1 MSLRAVPSNGDVRVI
16 VGDTHGDHVNMVRVL
31 REAGAIDERGR
42 RVPGY
47 WTCHIGDVIHAGHG
61 EQAIDVECLERA
73 LEYFDCLI
81 YGNHETPFAVGLGS
95 FVGQNEQLDCR
106 AMLDDPAAVASAIN
120 AAFESRMESRIPE
133 TPEDPAAGFMQARAS
148 LPCQANHEQRAKPDS
163 APLGTP
169 PTQARGWY
177 IELSVDLAD
186 DQRGVVRL
194 QHGDVVAELKAAGL
208 SLPYPLGL
216 KRLLANQEDID
227 LVVVERAPP
236 GLREAAENAGINYL
250 DLAGG
255 GRVIAPGLVY
265 VASPRRDPGGITR
278 VRPSPFATKAS
289 RVVRVL
295 LSDPKKAWRL
305 SDVALLSHLNPGN
318 VHRALAALLDRGM
331 VERDEDAYVVA
342 DPGSLLEAW
351 ADQQQEPR
359 ERVLLDPGGNLRPFI
374 SRLVDELGG
383 RAVVSGELAAEELA
397 PHLPAESAIVH
408 CFDERRFAE
417 LPRDDRPL
425 PFLPVRVRPG
435 QVLVDLADEG
445 YGAFRLERAGM
456 PLASPLQVYVDLA
469 RDRGRGREAAEHL
482 REQVLGF

>member
-1 MSLRAVPSNGDVRVI
+1 MSNQQKPI
-16 VGDTHGDHVNMVRVL
+16 M
-31 REAGAIDERGR
+31 R
-42 RVPGY
+42 RLARRPPK
-47 WTCHIGDVIHAGHG
+47 
-61 EQAIDVECLERA
+61 LE
-73 LEYFDCLI
+73 
-81 YGNHETPFAVGLGS
+81 GG
-95 FVGQNEQLDCR
+95 
-106 AMLDDPAAVASAIN
+106 
-120 AAFESRMESRIPE
+120 
-133 TPEDPAAGFMQARAS
+133 
-148 LPCQANHEQRAKPDS
+148 
-163 APLGTP
+163 
-169 PTQARGWY
+169 

-208 SLPYPLGL
+208 SLPYPSGL

-265 VASPRRDPGGITR
+265 VVSPRRDPGEITR

-305 SDVALLSHLNPGN
+305 SDVALLSDLNPGN
-318 VHRALAALLDRGM
+318 VHRALAALVDRGM

-351 ADQQQEPR
+351 SDQQQDPR
-359 ERVLLDPGGNLRPFI
+359 ERVLLDSDGDLRPFI
-374 SRLVDELGG
+374 SRLVDRLGG

-408 CFDERRFAE
+408 CFDEQRFAE
-417 LPRDDRPL
+417 LPHDDRPL

-445 YGAFRLERAGM
+445 YGAFRLERAGLQ
-456 PLASPLQVYVDLA
+456 LASPLQVYVDLA